1 MATMKDKLMDDYL
14 NNTALQFNCECKGCR
29 NWLPD
34 IAGIVYPEQ
43 LAHRAQGYY
52 FSRDTMRLFKSRY
65 VDWSRLTNAAAGS
78 GKDNRDG
85 VAVIVSSR
93 QGYECAARYYEVI
106 TLCAWGAVHRGE
118 NSDGLE
124 QFETLRAARKAL
136 AAAAYP
142 AACLCHGCQLDRAQ
156 GLERN
161 RN

>member
-1 MATMKDKLMDDYL
+1 MGAMKDKLMDDYL
-14 NNTALQFNCECKGCR
+14 TALKFNCECKGCR

-65 VDWSRLTNAAAGS
+65 LDWSRLTNEAAGS

-93 QGYECAARYYEVI
+93 QGYDGAARYYEVI

-124 QFETLRAARKAL
+124 QFETLRAARKEL
-136 AAAAYP
+136 AAATYP
-142 AACLCHGCQLDRAQ
+142 AACNCHGCQLDRAH
-156 GLERN
+156 GLDRS
-161 RN
+161 RKP

>member
-1 MATMKDKLMDDYL
+1 MGAMKDKLMDNHL
-14 NNTALQFNCECKGCR
+14 TALKFDCECKGCR

-43 LAHRAQGYY
+43 LAHRAEGYY

-65 VDWSRLTNAAAGS
+65 VDWSRLTNEAAGS

-93 QGYECAARYYEVI
+93 QGYDGAARYYEVI
-106 TLCAWGAVHRGE
+106 TLCAWGAVHRGQ

-124 QFETLRAARKAL
+124 QFETLRAARKEL

-142 AACLCHGCQLDRAQ
+142 LECLCHGCQLDRAH
-156 GLERN
+156 GLDRN

>member
-1 MATMKDKLMDDYL
+1 MDTKQDKAV
-14 NNTALQFNCECKGCR
+14 TALKFNCECQGCR

-93 QGYECAARYYEVI
+93 QGYDGAARYYEVI

-136 AAAAYP
+136 AAATYP
-142 AACLCHGCQLDRAQ
+142 AACLCHGCQLDRAH
-156 GLERN
+156 GLDRSRN
-161 RN
+161 

>member
-1 MATMKDKLMDDYL
+1 MGAMKDKLMDDYL
-14 NNTALQFNCECKGCR
+14 TALNFACSCNGCR

-43 LAHRAQGYY
+43 LEHRAQGYY
-52 FSRDTMRLFKSRY
+52 FTRDTMRLFKSRY
-65 VDWSRLTNAAAGS
+65 LHFSRLTNAAAGS

-93 QGYECAARYYEVI
+93 HGYDGAARYYEVI

-136 AAAAYP
+136 AVATYP
-142 AACLCHGCQLDRAQ
+142 AACSCHGCQLDRAH
-156 GLERN
+156 GLDRSRN
-161 RN
+161 

>member
-14 NNTALQFNCECKGCR
+14 NNTALKFNCECKGCR

-93 QGYECAARYYEVI
+93 QGYDGAARYYEVI

-124 QFETLRAARKAL
+124 QFETLRAARKAS
-136 AAAAYP
+136 
-142 AACLCHGCQLDRAQ
+142 R
-156 GLERN
+156 RN
-161 RN
+161 LSGGV